1 MITREHGTQVEA
13 GDESL
18 VLRCATSDE
27 REAWVGA
34 IQTDPNSSTLSL
46 TTNPNRTTHPRSE
59 PKPGPGPE
67 PGPGPVP
74 SRTLQK
80 KGIRETCQLAVPY
93 NPLNL

>member
-46 TTNPNRTTHPRSE
+46 TTNP
-59 PKPGPGPE
+59 
-67 PGPGPVP
+67 
-74 SRTLQK
+74 
-80 KGIRETCQLAVPY
+80 
-93 NPLNL
+93 